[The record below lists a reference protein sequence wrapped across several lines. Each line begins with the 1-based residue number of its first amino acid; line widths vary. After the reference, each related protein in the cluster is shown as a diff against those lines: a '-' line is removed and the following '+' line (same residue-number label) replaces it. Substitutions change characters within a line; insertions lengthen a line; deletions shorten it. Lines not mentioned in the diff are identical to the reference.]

1 MITEVIKYH
10 SDKTGGLFDTLEE
23 AKAYEAREDL
33 RKAIEDVN
41 STFGLA
47 ASQIKTDFK
56 LINALIDN
64 PELSVAFDNYAKY
77 RNLVKNEV
85 KPDA

>member
-47 ASQIKTDFK
+47 ASQIQINFK
-56 LINALIDN
+56 LINALIDY
-64 PELSVAFDNYAKY
+64 PELNVAFDNYAKY
-77 RNLVKNEV
+77 RNLVRGGA